1 LVPLATLDILYL
13 VKFVWHTL
21 VHNFTGNKT
30 LPNKIRNFE

>member
-21 VHNFTGNKT
+21 VHQFH
-30 LPNKIRNFE
+30 RE